1 MLQKNMKVNP
11 FVCGWVANS
20 IHKGKIIGWLLD
32 PTSKSPRDAL
42 VSINGYIIEV
52 RCNQKREAPKRYK
65 EHVNNGF
72 FILVDKALLPH
83 LRSTN
88 EIILIDKITKQE
100 VAKSVI
106 NIDLDFFRL
115 SINCEVNNIY
125 PPPKKAISLKCITG
139 KLNSKFSNF
148 KISGWLTQSYNESRN
163 NREVL
168 IKLENN
174 INLFAFANITQSN
187 TTINEPNGP
196 KFVFEIIVPV
206 EVALNLP
213 ANFEVSLWDKETNT
227 LIDKKNYKNF
237 QFFTPNNFDEYL
249 KYSMINPI
257 VYAPFSEKHKRCFA
271 FMENIAT
278 RLEQHTCSCLVSIIM
293 PAFNRANVILDSIKS
308 VLSQSYQNYELIII
322 DDGSSD
328 GTAEV
333 IKSIDDPRIRLVV
346 NKQNFG
352 CSYSRNLG
360 VKKSKGRY
368 IFYLDSDNI
377 WDSRYL
383 KVMLGAFTIHPDASA
398 IYCGQYL
405 FKENN
410 LQCYAVRFASFNRSL
425 LENRNYID
433 LNCFAHTREAFDA
446 VGGFNTELKRLI
458 DYDYI
463 LRISNKFD
471 IYSVPVLLSNYYYSK
486 IKTTITE
493 TERYKPLIITKYIYD
508 KIGVQNND
516 KLNVSAI
523 IPNYE
528 NIDDLEKCVESL
540 IVNNCSE
547 IIVVD
552 NNSSIDCQQR
562 LEKLN
567 RQGKIKL
574 IINSYNYG
582 YSYAVNQGIHKA
594 NINNDLLLVNND
606 SFYATNALYYMR
618 QAAYSLPK
626 VGLIVPRQ
634 ILYAKHKSINAHVPF
649 ANENENCD
657 VNLSMIHKNIDH
669 IPLFSNCKHVELNY
683 APFFSVYIKRD
694 VYNIAGDLDAQHGRH
709 YRSDKIYCD
718 VIRHVLNLK
727 IYYVYDAIVFH
738 GFQKSTN
745 IFKQI
750 TPHESEQMIKNNV
763 WSAEDCL
770 KEGYVKKLWQ

>member
-1 MLQKNMKVNP
+1 MSQNNIKIKP
-11 FVCGWVANS
+11 FICGWVADS
-20 IHKGKIIGWLLD
+20 IRKGKIIGWLLD
-32 PTSKSPRDAL
+32 PDSKQPRDAL
-42 VSINGYIIEV
+42 VSINSYIIEV
-52 RCNQKREAPKRYK
+52 RCNKKREAPKRYK

-72 FILVDKALLPH
+72 FILVDNILLPH
-83 LRSTN
+83 LKDKN
-88 EIILIDKITKQE
+88 EIILIDKITNSV
-100 VAKSVI
+100 VAKSII
-106 NIDLDFFRL
+106 NVDLDFL
-115 SINCEVNNIY
+115 KSSVDCGASTIHKNH
-125 PPPKKAISLKCITG
+125 KKAISSKSITG
-139 KLNSKFSNF
+139 GLNQKFSGF
-148 KISGWLTQSYNESRN
+148 KISGWLVLSYSESRN

-174 INLFAFANITQSN
+174 ICLSTFADIVQSYE
-187 TTINEPNGP
+187 TINKAKES
-196 KFVFEIIVPV
+196 KFVFEVRVPV
-206 EVALNLP
+206 DVALNLS

-227 LIDKKNYKNF
+227 LIDKKKYQNF
-237 QFFTPNNFDEYL
+237 QFFTPCNFDEYL

-257 VYAPFSEKHKRCFA
+257 VYSPFSEKHKRCFA

-278 RLEQHTCSCLVSIIM
+278 WLEQYDCSCLVSIIM

-308 VLSQSYQNYELIII
+308 VLSQSYQNYELIVI

-333 IKSIDDPRIRLVV
+333 IKSIEDPRIRLIVSE
-346 NKQNFG
+346 QNFG
-352 CSYSRNLG
+352 CSHSRNLG
-360 VKKSKGRY
+360 LKKSKGRY

-383 KVMLGAFTIHPDASA
+383 KVMLGAFTLLPHASA

-405 FKENN
+405 FKAND

-433 LNCFAHTREAFDA
+433 LNCFAHTREVVDV

-463 LRISNKFD
+463 LRISNNFD
-471 IYSVPVLLSNYYYSK
+471 IFSIPVLLSKYFYSK
-486 IKTTITE
+486 VTNTITE
-493 TERYKPLIITKYIYD
+493 TEQYKPLSINKYIYND
-508 KIGVQNND
+508 INIQNND
-516 KLNVSAI
+516 KLNVSAV

-528 NIDDLEKCVESL
+528 NIDDLEKCVDSL
-540 IVNNCSE
+540 IANNCSE

-562 LEKLN
+562 LEELN
-567 RQGKIKL
+567 KQGKIKL
-574 IINSYNYG
+574 IINSQNYG
-582 YSYAVNQGIHKA
+582 YSYAVNQGIHMA
-594 NINNDLLLVNND
+594 DRNNDLLLVNND
-606 SFYATNALYYMR
+606 SYYATNALYHMKT
-618 QAAYSLPK
+618 AAYSLK
-626 VGLIVPRQ
+626 NVGLIVPRQ

-657 VNLSMIHKNIDH
+657 VNLSMIHKNIEH

-683 APFFSVYIKRD
+683 APFFSVYIRRD
-694 VYNIAGDLDAQHGRH
+694 VYNIVGDLDAQHGRH

-718 VIRHVLNLK
+718 VIRHLLNLK
-727 IYYVYDAIVFH
+727 IYYVYKAIVFH

-745 IFKQI
+745 IFKQKK
-750 TPHESEQMIKNNV
+750 PHESEQMIKNNV
-763 WSAEDCL
+763 WSVDDCL
-770 KEGYVKKLWQ
+770 NEGYVKKPWQ